1 MLISCVKL
9 DHALTTNFAIDGEQQ
24 APVEN
29 VTVTNV
35 GPTSFTVQWNV
46 SINLRGL
53 GGFNSHSRFSSFSE
67 VQLLQWILSK
77 RLSDTI
83 H

>member
-1 MLISCVKL
+1 MNVLTSCRKNSNGVFLEIRKMLISCVKL
-9 DHALTTNFAIDGEQQ
+9 DHALTTACMYFFAIHTIDGEQL

-46 SINLRGL
+46 SIN
-53 GGFNSHSRFSSFSE
+53 
-67 VQLLQWILSK
+67 
-77 RLSDTI
+77 
-83 H
+83 